1 MSLNPFFLQGSS
13 NEQFLVQDL
22 INEQLKIYGVDVYYL
37 PRKIFKT
44 DNIIREIQSS
54 KFDDVFMMEAYI
66 NNYDGYAPDSD
77 IMTKFGLRLKNEIS
91 LTISRER
98 YEEFIA
104 PFLEGISAGIR
115 EGRISEYDFA
125 DLITRPKEGDLIY
138 FPLGERLFEIKRVES
153 EKPFYQLGKNYVY
166 ELSCELY
173 EYENELIDT
182 NIEQVDNTVE
192 DEGYI
197 TSLVLVGTAITA
209 TATATRA
216 RGAVNQIFID
226 NDGGGYTSTPT
237 VTFSDP
243 PNIPGGDVKA
253 TAVAI
258 TTSKGNV
265 QSIQRLEITN
275 GGSGYTKP
283 PTITITGGGGSG
295 AAVTCSIGATEFS
308 INTLSITNGGR
319 GYGSAPNVIFF
330 KPVPPA
336 AEATATV
343 GAGGTISTLSITNSG
358 AGYTANPPVTIDGP
372 PTRTGVIDT
381 ISIDSTG
388 NDYAVGQYQLEPFST
403 VAENDPGTSALVNVT
418 AVDGSNRIST
428 VSVEYGGADY
438 TGGGGHR
445 YHLVGIITATTI
457 ANNLVGATGLTTV
470 TSVSSGG
477 NDDGYFEVDI
487 PFNINYHGQTYN
499 KVYVGTNNYLT
510 FGSGS
515 NQRQS
520 FSKTSPTLNKIMM
533 QAGDNSVQRIFHGAV
548 GTSPNRTFIVRSE
561 GTNDTSG
568 TLGSPNMVYEAT
580 FYEAIPGQIDI
591 QIGTMARTDGFS
603 GAYSRKTLRN
613 MGNLNTPNSGTR
625 LTSSVGGDDSGNID
639 IDSVT
644 TSTGTTASA
653 TALVN
658 AGIVTSITITNP
670 GSGYTTAPTVEI
682 SNDIQFK
689 ATQSGTGAAAIAT
702 IDNRGSVDTLRITQ
716 GGIGY
721 TSTPTIQFT
730 GFSTVGVGT
739 FVYNEEVIGQTSG
752 TTGRVRDF
760 RVSIPASGSS
770 AETTNL
776 RVSLNTGKF
785 IAGEII
791 VGSISSAKYVVQ
803 SYDTDSY
810 DNPYDANEEI
820 EFEADSIL
828 DFTESNP
835 FGTY

>member
-1 MSLNPFFLQGSS
+1 MPLNPFFLQGSP

-22 INEQLKIYGVDVYYL
+22 INEQLRIYGVDVYYL

-54 KFDDVFMMEAYI
+54 KFDDVFMLEAYI
-66 NNYDGYAPDSD
+66 NNYEGYAPDSD

-91 LTISRER
+91 LTISKER

-104 PFLEGISAGIR
+104 PFLEGIQSGIR
-115 EGRISEYDFA
+115 EGRITDYDFA

-138 FPLGERLFEIKRVES
+138 FPLGERLFEIKRVEV
-153 EKPFYQLGKNYVY
+153 EKPFYQLGSNYTY

-173 EYENELIDT
+173 EYENELVDT
-182 NIEQVDNTVE
+182 NIDEVDNTVE

-197 TSLVLVGTAITA
+197 TSLTLVGSAVTA
-209 TATATRA
+209 TATASIGT
-216 RGAVNQIFID
+216 GAINEIFLN
-226 NDGGGYTSTPT
+226 NDGSGYTSTPT
-237 VTFSDP
+237 ITFSDP
-243 PNIPGGDVKA
+243 PNIAGGDVVA

-258 TTSKGNV
+258 TTSRANV
-265 QSIQRLEITN
+265 QSILRLEITN
-275 GGSGYTKP
+275 GGSGYTTP
-283 PTITITGGGGSG
+283 PTISISGGGGTG
-295 AAVTCSIGATEFS
+295 AAATCSIGTTS
-308 INTLSITNGGR
+308 VNTLTLTNSGNGYATVPTITFVRPDNLG
-319 GYGSAPNVIFF
+319 AT
-330 KPVPPA
+330 
-336 AEATATV
+336 ATATV
-343 GAGGTISTLSITNSG
+343 GAGGTISALLTNPG
-358 AGYTANPPVTIDGP
+358 VGYTANPPVTIDGP

-388 NDYAVGQYQLEPFST
+388 DGYSVGQYQLEPFST
-403 VAENDPGTSALVNVT
+403 VAENDPGNSALINVT
-418 AVDGSNRIST
+418 AVDGSNRISA

-603 GAYSRKTLRN
+603 GAYSRRSLRD
-613 MGNLNTPNSGTR
+613 MGNLDTPNSGTR

-639 IDSVT
+639 IETVT
-644 TSTGTTASA
+644 TGIGTTAVA
-653 TALVN
+653 TAIIG
-658 AGIVTSITITNP
+658 AGGTISALTITNP
-670 GSGYTTAPTVEI
+670 GSGYTVAPTIEI
-682 SNDIQFK
+682 SNDDEFGSIGVGASAIALITADKKIGELRILKGGTEFTQTPGIQF
-689 ATQSGTGAAAIAT
+689 SGFTT
-702 IDNRGSVDTLRITQ
+702 I
-716 GGIGY
+716 GIG
-721 TSTPTIQFT
+721 
-730 GFSTVGVGT
+730 T
-739 FVYNEEVIGQTSG
+739 FIYNEIVTGQTSG
-752 TTGRVRDF
+752 TTARVKDF
-760 RVSIPASGSS
+760 KIIAPTEAGLLP
-770 AETTNL
+770 TTNL
-776 RVSLNTGKF
+776 RVALNTGKF
-785 IAGEII
+785 NTGEVI
-791 VGSISSAKYVVQ
+791 VGSISSARYVVED
-803 SYDTDSY
+803 YDSESY
-810 DNPYDANEEI
+810 DNPYDVNEEI
-820 EFEADSIL
+820 ETEADNII

-835 FGTY
+835 FGSY